1 MQRRIR
7 YRMELYVLTDYFVFF
22 AVNDNFN
29 VSVIKTERIQSF
41 GQFNRIQA
49 DEFGLFVATIDNG
62 RNAQPQL
69 VPDERELLHH
79 LRHTRGDG

>member
-62 RNAQPQL
+62 RNAALTTTCTSCP
-69 VPDERELLHH
+69 PFFFIIYMS
-79 LRHTRGDG
+79 

>member
-49 DEFGLFVATIDNG
+49 DEFGLFAFSRFTALKLIFVILKI
-62 RNAQPQL
+62 P
-69 VPDERELLHH
+69 
-79 LRHTRGDG
+79 